1 MRRTL
6 TSDLSLCVCVYVCVP
21 VPQSASLGT
30 GWRRVIVTTDDGAM
44 FVGYEHE
51 NGHRIA
57 DQESTRPSRPPVSAT
72 NAPTESDAFDAQD
85 LVPPPADSDTVAEK
99 ASRFLAS
106 EMVRFGCAL
115 TTEKGVFHV
124 LAQSVAY
131 RYEFKPFLGEV
142 KCYESRA
149 NETSEATRSGRFYW
163 QIHCDHSDEAILLGA
178 QLTLQDTV
186 HGSPGFVEG
195 DCRFMHKLLR
205 HMRNPIRPNAEFG
218 APSASDGDGSD
229 SSSFRTQASSVASM
243 PPSSVVLVARHM
255 ESYERLM
262 TEEERALKH
271 DSSQNAKARV
281 YLYKKANAIRARAVR
296 AGGERGIQLSALDLA
311 SVHRGGDAYD
321 FFVDVRREHVQGVHR
336 QPQTRLT
343 SDLKLTVLFGSE
355 HVDATGQRLRA
366 FYQRFFY
373 RDSSESFW
381 EDKLG
386 AKAVS
391 FVILA
396 DDGRVVA
403 AQTLYVASTVLGDP
417 VLYVALIASESQTR
431 S

>member
-1 MRRTL
+1 M
-6 TSDLSLCVCVYVCVP
+6 CVA
-21 VPQSASLGT
+21 VPQSASLGS
-30 GWRRVIVTTDDGAM
+30 GWRRVIVKADDGTM

-57 DQESTRPSRPPVSAT
+57 DQDSTGSSVSAT
-72 NAPTESDAFDAQD
+72 NAPSERDALDPQD
-85 LVPPPADSDTVAEK
+85 LVPPPADEDTVVEK

-106 EMVRFGCAL
+106 ETVRFGCAL
-115 TTEKGVFHV
+115 TPTEGVFHI

-131 RYEFKPFLGEV
+131 RYEYKASSGEV

-149 NETSEATRSGRFYW
+149 NETSTSTRSGRFYW

-178 QLTLQDTV
+178 QLTLQETP
-186 HGSPGFVEG
+186 HGSSFVEG

-205 HMRNPIRPNAEFG
+205 HMQPHRRPNADLG
-218 APSASDGDGSD
+218 ASDGDGSD
-229 SSSFRTQASSVASM
+229 SSSFRTRASSVASV
-243 PPSSVVLVARHM
+243 PSSVVLVARHM

-262 TEEERALKH
+262 AEEAGALTP
-271 DSSQNAKARV
+271 DSSQDAKARV
-281 YLYKKANAIRARAVR
+281 YLYQRSKAIRARAVR
-296 AGGERGIQLSALDLA
+296 AGGERDIQLSGFDLA
-311 SVHRGGDAYD
+311 SVDRGGDTYD

-336 QPQTRLT
+336 PPRTRLA
-343 SDLKLTVLFGSE
+343 SGLRLAVLFGSE
-355 HVDATGQRLRA
+355 HVDATGQRLRT
-366 FYQRFFY
+366 FYQDFFY

-381 EDKLG
+381 NDKLG

-396 DDGRVVA
+396 DDERVVA
-403 AQTLYVASTVLGDP
+403 AQTLYVAWTVLGDP
-417 VLYVALIASESQTR
+417 VLYVALIASASQTR